1 MGRSRLDRSIQYKY
15 LNPNLVAVVTESTDP
30 LRRESCDW
38 CMSGTGAEVAFVFA
52 AAVSV
57 YLLDAVTGGVVF
69 HTTHKAAVA
78 PLHLVHSE
86 NWVVVRQIPL
96 LTTLA
101 PSP

>member
-1 MGRSRLDRSIQYKY
+1 MEH
-15 LNPNLVAVVTESTDP
+15 V
-30 LRRESCDW
+30 LRW
-38 CMSGTGAEVAFVFA
+38 HFVFA

-86 NWVVVRQIPL
+86 NWIVVGQPPSPSYHPYLWPL
-96 LTTLA
+96 PLA
-101 PSP
+101 PTVPRKVNP